1 MQTPREPESEA
12 TPPQPRDDAT
22 GPLAA
27 EPQSRPLEPAK
38 VAELHA
44 ELDLADSHSILFF
57 GSRAQ
62 EQLTTV
68 SDSMLERV
76 RVKDIGPAGEALNDM
91 VLTLRGFDLSGLDP
105 NRKAGWFGRLL
116 GKGRDA
122 AKVLQRYEQV
132 RDQIEDITGR
142 LEQHKTG
149 LLVDIESLDRLY
161 AANLDYFHTLEL
173 YIAAGEQK
181 LRELDGQTI
190 PQQAELAGAGD
201 DTLAAQR
208 LRDLRS
214 ARDDLERRVHDLR
227 LTRQVTMQSLP
238 SIRLVQ
244 ENDKS
249 LVGKITS
256 TLVNTV
262 PLWRQQLAQ
271 ALTIHRSRE
280 AAETVAAASDLTN
293 ELLRANAENL
303 RQANAETRRQIERGV
318 FDIEAVAEANRTL
331 IATIEDSLRIAD
343 EGRAARAKANAE
355 LVALEDQLRQSL
367 AAASAR
373 EKAGAPAT

>member
-1 MQTPREPESEA
+1 MQTPGGNDTVQTTPTTVEPGAPAPAEVA
-12 TPPQPRDDAT
+12 DA
-22 GPLAA
+22 L
-27 EPQSRPLEPAK
+27 
-38 VAELHA
+38 A
-44 ELDLADSHSILFF
+44 ELDLSDSHSILFF

-76 RVKDIGPAGEALNDM
+76 RVKDVGPAGEALNDM
-91 VLTLRGFDLSGLDP
+91 VATLRGFDVSGLDP
-105 NRKAGWFGRLL
+105 NAEPGWFARLL

-122 AKVLQRYEQV
+122 AKLLQRYEQV
-132 RDQIEDITGR
+132 RDQIEGITEQ
-142 LEQHKTG
+142 LEGHKTG
-149 LLVDIESLDRLY
+149 LLVDIEALDRLY
-161 AANLDYFHTLEL
+161 AANLDYFHTLET
-173 YIAAGEQK
+173 YIAAGQEK
-181 LRELDGQTI
+181 LNELDARVV
-190 PQQAELAGAGD
+190 PEAERLASESG

-208 LRDLRS
+208 LRDLRG

-249 LVGKITS
+249 LVGKINS

-271 ALTIHRSRE
+271 AVTIHRSRA

-293 ELLRANAENL
+293 ELLRANADNL
-303 RQANAETRRQIERGV
+303 RQANAETRRQTERGV

-331 IATIEDSLRIAD
+331 IATIEDSLRIAE
-343 EGRAARAKANAE
+343 EGRAARAKANTE
-355 LVALEDQLRQSL
+355 LQALEHQLRESL

-373 EKAGAPAT
+373 EGRTGAEQRPAATD